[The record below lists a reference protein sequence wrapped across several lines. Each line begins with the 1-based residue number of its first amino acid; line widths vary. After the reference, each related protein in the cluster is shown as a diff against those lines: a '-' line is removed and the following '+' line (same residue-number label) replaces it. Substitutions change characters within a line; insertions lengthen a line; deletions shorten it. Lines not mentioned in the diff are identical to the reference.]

1 MAKLSQWFEDRYH
14 FAPVLDFLRKKQ
26 VPLHRGWYWSYL
38 GGVTLFL
45 FAIQVVTGILLLMYY
60 KPSAT
65 EAYESIRF
73 IMSQV
78 QFGWLIRS
86 IHSWSANFMVLAAFL
101 HMFSVFFQ
109 RAYGRPR
116 ELTWVTGIIL
126 LGLSM
131 FFGFSGYLLPW
142 NELAF
147 FATKVGTEIVGA
159 IPLIGK
165 AMMILL
171 RGGEEVTGATLPRF
185 FGIHVAIL
193 PAIFTVFLGAH
204 LIFIQVQGMH
214 EPRAWAQQPEEKR
227 RYMPFFPHFMLR
239 DALLWLIVLNILA
252 IFAVFLPWELGAKA
266 DLFAPAPAAI
276 KPEWYFMFMFQT
288 LKFIPAHILIFE
300 GEVIGI
306 LGFMLGFLVWLLV
319 PFIDRKDDEDRYRLL
334 KRIGIV
340 VIIYIAATTAW
351 GYLA

>member
-1 MAKLSQWFEDRYH
+1 MSKISQWFEERYH
-14 FAPVLDFLRKKQ
+14 LAPVVDFLRKKQ

-78 QFGWLIRS
+78 AFGWLIRS

-116 ELTWVTGIIL
+116 ELTWVTGAIL
-126 LGLSM
+126 LGLSL

-159 IPLIGK
+159 VPFVGK
-165 AMMILL
+165 ALMILL

-185 FGIHVAIL
+185 FGIHVAVL
-193 PAIFTVFLGAH
+193 PAMFTVFLGAH

-214 EPRAWAQQPEEKR
+214 EPRAWAQQAPEKR

-239 DALLWLIVLNILA
+239 DALLWLIVLNIVA
-252 IFAVFLPWELGAKA
+252 IFAVFFPWELGAKA
-266 DLFAPAPAAI
+266 DLFAPAPADI
-276 KPEWYFMFMFQT
+276 KPEWYFMFMFET
-288 LKFIPAHILIFE
+288 LKLIPAHIWIFE
-300 GEVIGI
+300 GEVVGI
-306 LGFMLGFLVWLLV
+306 LGFMLGFLVWMLV
-319 PFIDRKDDEDRYRLL
+319 PFIDRKDDENRYRLL
-334 KRIGIV
+334 KRIGAV
-340 VIIYIAATTAW
+340 VVIYIAAMTAW
-351 GYLA
+351 GYIQ